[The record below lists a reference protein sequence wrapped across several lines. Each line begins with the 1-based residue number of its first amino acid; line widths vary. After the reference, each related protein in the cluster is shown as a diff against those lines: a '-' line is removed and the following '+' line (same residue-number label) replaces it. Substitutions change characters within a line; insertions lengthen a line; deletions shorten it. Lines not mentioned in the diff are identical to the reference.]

1 MTLKLFQTQD
11 GVRISAD
18 PAGIQINSNTIRAE
32 SAVNIQSGNP
42 LWWAATQTSNRSS
55 TGVAPQAVAYASQ
68 GDVFV
73 VQTIFGDTDYT
84 VVSRLTHLGALVWQK
99 EIPDLQVLSVAV
111 TSEDHVFMALAD
123 GTDVL
128 FLLLNGGTGGITWQ
142 TGLSTGWSQQ
152 SFVVA
157 VDSENNLLAAGSS
170 EAQSEGNHDD
180 LMLVKLDGVSGSISW
195 SRVITDDVYDL
206 KAGGVSCAGTDILVS
221 AHSYNGT
228 HYDPVV
234 FRLDSAGDFI
244 WQKQILTQ
252 QGYDAY
258 AGQITTDV
266 YGNIYVATS
275 YTLVVANFDD
285 VDSQTAA
292 TLIKLNNEGDVQWTR
307 RIGPGPCGSVSL
319 SLSVDSLGDVYL
331 AATTFVYGPGAT
343 SNIDGF
349 FSGSSKIVLARYN
362 TQGAVLWQRYL
373 DAPGLWEGFDYSSS
387 SIKGNLM
394 AVKADRLLLAG
405 TSVSATIFEGPQ
417 GDLAGFVVQLPTSGD
432 TIQIGAYKFYQSK
445 VPARLVTWS
454 SESSEFNILD
464 QDYELVTPEITL
476 QTSILA
482 NQLSPNAAYQFQF
495 EGDGTLKLPNDGD
508 LQLTQNQTGW
518 ITIFGPLVNNSDNIW
533 FRAVTGDS
541 DGNMY
546 AVGEDSSNSIAFLVK
561 FDSEGRTLYAVR
573 LEHDSGDSSRANAVW
588 YDPVANLLVVTVER
602 TTGTNKSGLL
612 VVDPDTGVVQYAF
625 TLSADADVIIT
636 DVAVNINLQTSTEI
650 FIAAGSKLSEWRY
663 WDAAPQTGSTTSELR
678 ILRSAIEGA
687 LPNPYGNW
695 IITGTGITGY
705 ANITSVE
712 KYTNLAQTSIVTPSL
727 GSGALFDVTVS
738 AGEYTDV
745 SVSNGGANYVL
756 NRRIRILGTSLGGTS
771 PANDLIVAVTT
782 LAGNAVL
789 NVSIVSGTGVGL
801 AVYTAVGGTSLTGSG
816 FTFELE
822 AGNGA
827 TYDDNFNYNFLN
839 QGANYVVGDVITIS
853 GDQLGG
859 VVPTNNLTV
868 TVDAIN
874 MGQVDGVTLSGTH
887 QQTVVKLA
895 VAESVNFGGVG
906 TWQVGESLG
915 QDCFLWTF
923 DWVKSFSAED
933 GTSQDRLFSV
943 AVDTDGMLY
952 TAGEGYGGVSGD
964 IANVELALLA
974 KLDTEGDLVW
984 ARVLNETD
992 DNCQAKCVVV
1002 DSTRNL
1008 VVASHYS
1015 PAPGTT
1021 VISKF
1026 DTAGTLGW
1034 QLETDS
1040 NDDSSVA
1047 LDAAGNIYVVCE
1059 SYYAETDEYA
1069 LKVFKLSSSGQVLW
1083 RRWLGTNSWNE
1094 MKNGR
1099 NIKVVGDNMFITA
1112 YTGAVDNDYESGFAA
1127 RLPTDG
1133 GSLGEYEYYFWR
1145 EDFYDV
1151 DVVTTNYVGP
1161 VDIRV
1166 RDTTVDDV
1174 FDNDYYVNWYDEA
1187 NNVVPVRDGD
1197 GGAIIFGDGSMQT
1210 SSATDIAQQI
1220 AAGGTRRLGMED
1232 RGKHIYVTDN
1242 TTITV
1247 PYEYDVTMPIGS
1259 TVVIINN
1266 SGGSIIIEVDGGT
1279 TALIVPGLD
1288 NNPSYT
1294 LSDQGMATL
1303 IKVESEVWF
1312 MSGATLEVFAP

>member
-1 MTLKLFQTQD
+1 MTLKPFQTQD
-11 GVRISAD
+11 GVRISTD
-18 PAGIQINSNTIRAE
+18 PASIQINSNNIRAE

-55 TGVAPQAVAYASQ
+55 TGLAPQAVAYASQ

-73 VQTIFGDTDYT
+73 VHEIYGDSNSTA
-84 VVSRLTHLGALVWQK
+84 VSRLTHLGAVVWQK
-99 EIPDLQVLSVAV
+99 IITDQQVLSVAV
-111 TSEDHVFMALAD
+111 TSDDHVFMALAD

-128 FLLLNGGTGGITWQ
+128 FLLLNGVTGAITWQ
-142 TGLSTGWSQQ
+142 TGLSTGWSQYN
-152 SFVVA
+152 FVVA
-157 VDSENNLLAAGSS
+157 VDSENNLIAAGSS
-170 EAQSEGNHDD
+170 EAQSEGDHDD
-180 LMLVKLDGVSGSISW
+180 LMLVKLNGVSGSISW
-195 SRVITDDVYDL
+195 SRVITDNVNDL
-206 KAGGVSCAGTDILVS
+206 KAAGVSCVGTDILLS
-221 AHSYNGT
+221 AHRYNGAN
-228 HYDPVV
+228 YEPAV

-244 WQKQILTQ
+244 WQKLIVTQ

-258 AGQITTDV
+258 SGQIAADV

-275 YTLVVANFDD
+275 YDLAVVNWDD
-285 VDSQTAA
+285 VSNQSAA
-292 TLIKLNNEGDVQWTR
+292 TLTKLNSEGVVQWTR

-319 SLSVDSLGDVYL
+319 SLSVDDLGDVYL

-343 SNIDGF
+343 SDFDGF
-349 FSGSSKIVLARYN
+349 VSGSSKIVLARYN
-362 TQGAVLWQRYL
+362 TQGAVIWQRYL
-373 DAPGLWEGFDYSSS
+373 DAPGLWEGFDYSSE
-387 SIKGNLM
+387 SIKGNLI

-405 TSVSATIFEGPQ
+405 TSISVLVLEGPQ
-417 GDLAGFVVQLPTSGD
+417 GPLDGFVVQLPTSGD
-432 TIQIGAYKFYQSK
+432 TIQIGVYKFYESR
-445 VPARLVTWS
+445 VPARPVNWAS
-454 SESSEFNILD
+454 ISSEFNILD
-464 QDYELVTPEITL
+464 QDYELVSPEITL
-476 QTSILA
+476 QSSALS

-518 ITIFGPLVNNSDNIW
+518 ITIFGPLRNNNDNIW
-533 FRAVTGDS
+533 FRAVTGDT

-546 AVGEDSSNSIAFLVK
+546 AVGEDASNSIAFLVK
-561 FDSEGRTLYAVR
+561 FDSAGRTLYAVR

-602 TTGTNKSGLL
+602 TSGDNKSGLL
-612 VVDPDTGVVQYAF
+612 VVDPDTGVIQNAI
-625 TLSADADVIIT
+625 TLSADDDVIIT
-636 DVAVNINLQTSTEI
+636 DVAVDLNAQT
-650 FIAAGSKLSEWRY
+650 FIAAGSKFSEWRY

-678 ILRSAIEGA
+678 ILRSLLDGA
-687 LPNPYGNW
+687 QPDPYGNW

-705 ANITSVE
+705 ADVTSVE
-712 KYTNLAQTSIVTPSL
+712 RYTNLTQTSIVTAPL
-727 GSGALFDVTVS
+727 GAGATFDVTV
-738 AGEYTDV
+738 AGGEYTVV
-745 SVSNGGANYVL
+745 SVNNGGSNYVI
-756 NRRIRILGTSLGGTS
+756 NRHIRIPGTSLGGAS
-771 PANDLIVAVTT
+771 PANDLIIRVIVTADGAV
-782 LAGNAVL
+782 N
-789 NVSIVSGTGVGL
+789 NVDIVSGTGVGNNT
-801 AVYTAVGGTSLTGSG
+801 YTAVAGTSLTGSG
-816 FTFELE
+816 FILELQ

-827 TYDDNFNYNFLN
+827 TYNDNFGYNFLN
-839 QGANYVVGDVITIS
+839 QGSNYVVGDVITIS

-859 VVPTNNLTV
+859 VAPTNNLTV

-874 MGQVDGVTLSGTH
+874 IGQVDGVTLSGTH
-887 QQTVVKLA
+887 QQTIVKLA
-895 VAESVNFGGVG
+895 VAESVDFGGVG
-906 TWQVGESLG
+906 TWQVGESMD
-915 QDCFLWTF
+915 QDCFLYTPA
-923 DWVKSFSAED
+923 WVKSFSAED

-943 AVDTDGMLY
+943 AVDVGGMIY

-964 IANVELALLA
+964 IANVELALLT
-974 KLDTEGDLVW
+974 KLDTAGDLVW

-1015 PAPGTT
+1015 PAPGRT

-1059 SYYAETDEYA
+1059 SYYDETDEYA
-1069 LKVFKLSSSGQVLW
+1069 LKVFKLSSTGQVLW

-1112 YTGAVDNDYESGFAA
+1112 YTGAVDNDYDSGFAA

-1133 GSLGEYEYYFWR
+1133 GSLGEYDYYFWR
-1145 EDFYDV
+1145 EDTYDV
-1151 DVVTTNYVGP
+1151 DVITSNYVGP

-1166 RDTTVDDV
+1166 RDTMVDDEP
-1174 FDNDYYVNWYDEA
+1174 DSDYYVNWYEED

-1210 SSATDIAQQI
+1210 SSATDIAQKI

-1242 TTITV
+1242 TTILV
-1247 PYEYDVTMPIGS
+1247 PYDYDVAMPIGS

-1266 SGGSIIIEVDGGT
+1266 SGGTINIQVDGGN
-1279 TALIVPGLD
+1279 TALIVPGLGD
-1288 NNPSYT
+1288 NSNYT
-1294 LSDQGMATL
+1294 LSNQGMATM
-1303 IKVESEVWF
+1303 IKVETEVWF
-1312 MSGATLEVFAP
+1312 MSGATIEVN